1 MPWFEI
7 EESYTEY
14 VKGRRK
20 VMVFAD
26 SLEDAKNEDFSIED
40 VIEELDC
47 SGETT
52 ETHYHIETL
61 KESNYDS
68 EFEKK
73 I

>member
-1 MPWFEI
+1 MPRFEI

-26 SLEDAKNEDFSIED
+26 SLEDAKDEDFSIED
-40 VIEELDC
+40 VIEELDAD
-47 SGETT
+47 GETT

-61 KESNYDS
+61 KETDYDY
-68 EFEKK
+68 EFENK

>member
-26 SLEDAKNEDFSIED
+26 SLQDAKDEDFSIED
-40 VIEELDC
+40 VIEELDS

-52 ETHYHIETL
+52 ETHYHTETL
-61 KESNYDS
+61 KESDYDY
-68 EFEKK
+68 EFENK

>member
-26 SLEDAKNEDFSIED
+26 SLQDAKDEDFSIED
-40 VIEELDC
+40 VIEELDS

-61 KESNYDS
+61 KESDYDY
-68 EFEKK
+68 EFENK

>member
-26 SLEDAKNEDFSIED
+26 SLQDAKDEDFSIED
-40 VIEELDC
+40 VIEELDS

-61 KESNYDS
+61 KESDYDS
-68 EFEKK
+68 EIENK